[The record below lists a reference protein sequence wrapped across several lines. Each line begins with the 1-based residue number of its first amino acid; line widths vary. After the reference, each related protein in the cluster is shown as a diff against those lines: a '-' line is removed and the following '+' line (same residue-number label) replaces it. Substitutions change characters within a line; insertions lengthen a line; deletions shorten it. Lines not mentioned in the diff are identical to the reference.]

1 MTDGLGMLASGLGV
15 VLLFLGL
22 AGSILPILPGP
33 FLIWLGAL
41 IWAWGN
47 DFQKVSWPLLLLL
60 GLMTIVAWASDLFL
74 NTVVSRRAGASW
86 KSIGAAIIGGFAGSL
101 LLSGWIPVLGTILGA
116 AAGAMIGMWLSEYLD
131 KRDWTAALRAVR
143 AYVASMALSAAL
155 ELALS
160 LTMLGIFVWQA
171 FF

>member
-1 MTDGLGMLASGLGV
+1 MLASGLGV

-47 DFQKVSWPLLLLL
+47 DFQKVGWPLLIVL
-60 GLMTIVAWASDLFL
+60 GLMTVVAWASDLFL
-74 NTVVSRRAGASW
+74 NAVISRRAGASW
-86 KSIGAAIIGGFAGSL
+86 KSIGGAIVGGFAGSL
-101 LLSGWIPVLGTILGA
+101 LLSGWIPVLGTLLGA
-116 AAGAMIGMWLSEYLD
+116 AAGAMIGMWLIEYWD
-131 KRDWTAALRAVR
+131 KREWGAAFRAVR

-160 LTMLGIFVWQA
+160 LAMLGMFVWQA